1 MTVRHYAMRLIGRKE
16 KVELSAKRKR
26 SMLLSWRKS
35 WRRVEEKVE
44 EEVGKEQGGAR
55 WIRRREEEGG

>member
-26 SMLLSWRKS
+26 SMLLSWRKR
-35 WRRVEEKVE
+35 WRRVE